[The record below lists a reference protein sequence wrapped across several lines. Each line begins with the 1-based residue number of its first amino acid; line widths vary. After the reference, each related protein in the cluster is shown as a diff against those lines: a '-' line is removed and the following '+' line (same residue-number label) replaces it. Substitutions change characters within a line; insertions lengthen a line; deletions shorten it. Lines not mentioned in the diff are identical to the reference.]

1 MTTGEGKVA
10 FWLPVGAI
18 FGVLV
23 LWSLHAYLTV
33 RFNSDI
39 IVEAIGVQDLMRDL
53 GWVWS
58 YPGQLHGGVVEY
70 PIMAVGELIAPGNPY
85 GFTFIRIFYVPV
97 TGVLLALSLR
107 RVFPAV
113 NLWWFAGAAVAG
125 PALLH
130 DFRAIS
136 DIYPFGWLLAAI
148 GVYLIAGKRFLFI
161 GGVLLGLGVY
171 EHASAALM
179 SLPLVVAMAVRFSF
193 DLRRWVRIAIGGL
206 IGLIPM
212 ALAQFTQGD
221 KLVVWSPAKLEFPRA
236 FDLLG
241 LSDSG
246 ASWPTSML
254 PGAWGI
260 QNGGTT
266 FLGVSNGV
274 QFYLNLALILSLLAF
289 CVVGVVLIVRGRYS
303 WKSPIGFL
311 VITWFA
317 GLVLAL
323 GLSAVVPT
331 VWFYGLSLGFLV
343 WVSVALLGGFNLGRI
358 VATVIIAV
366 MGSMSLYSVSAFSGT
381 LGAIELKFEQQEEI
395 SGVAQSLIDNNVSVI
410 FGDYWEVL
418 PVAYASG
425 GEVDAVTSTF
435 NRFPLPDVVAD
446 SVEVLVGVSSGTIAL
461 PAGRESWDSST
472 AVSELVSTTCRFISP
487 LPGEYSD
494 LVSLYRCPS
503 SVVVKGIG

>member
-1 MTTGEGKVA
+1 
-10 FWLPVGAI
+10 
-18 FGVLV
+18 
-23 LWSLHAYLTV
+23 
-33 RFNSDI
+33 
-39 IVEAIGVQDLMRDL
+39 
-53 GWVWS
+53 
-58 YPGQLHGGVVEY
+58 
-70 PIMAVGELIAPGNPY
+70 
-85 GFTFIRIFYVPV
+85 
-97 TGVLLALSLR
+97 
-107 RVFPAV
+107 
-113 NLWWFAGAAVAG
+113 
-125 PALLH
+125 
-130 DFRAIS
+130 
-136 DIYPFGWLLAAI
+136 
-148 GVYLIAGKRFLFI
+148 
-161 GGVLLGLGVY
+161 
-171 EHASAALM
+171 
-179 SLPLVVAMAVRFSF
+179 
-193 DLRRWVRIAIGGL
+193 
-206 IGLIPM
+206 
-212 ALAQFTQGD
+212 
-221 KLVVWSPAKLEFPRA
+221 
-236 FDLLG
+236 
-241 LSDSG
+241 
-246 ASWPTSML
+246 L

-274 QFYLNLALILSLLAF
+274 QFYLNLALILALLTF
-289 CVVGVVLIVRGRYS
+289 CVVGVVLIVRGRSS

-311 VITWFA
+311 VITWVA

-446 SVEVLVGVSSGTIAL
+446 SVEVLVGVSSGTVAL

-472 AVSELVSTTCRFISP
+472 AVSELVSTSCRFISP

-503 SVVVKGIG
+503 DVLVKGIG

>member
-1 MTTGEGKVA
+1 MLMTTGKSKAA
-10 FWLPVGAI
+10 FWAPVVAV
-18 FGVLV
+18 FVVLF

-39 IVEAIGVQDLMRDL
+39 IVEAIGVQDLMQDL
-53 GWVWS
+53 SWVWS

-85 GFTFIRIFYVPV
+85 GFTFIRIFYVPL

-107 RVFPAV
+107 RAFPSV
-113 NLWWFAGAAVAG
+113 NLWWFAAAAAAG

-161 GGVLLGLGVY
+161 GGVFLGLGVY

-179 SLPLVVAMAVRFSF
+179 SVPLVFAIAVRFEYAI
-193 DLRRWVRIAIGGL
+193 RRWVRMALGVVV
-206 IGLIPM
+206 GLIPM

-221 KLVVWSPAKLEFPRA
+221 KLVVWSPAKLEFPRV

-241 LSDSG
+241 LSESG
-246 ASWPTSML
+246 AAWPTSML

-274 QFYLNLALILSLLAF
+274 QFYLNLALILGLLAF
-289 CVVGVVLIVRGRYS
+289 IVVGTIFILRGRYS
-303 WKSPIGFL
+303 WKSPVGFL
-311 VITWFA
+311 VITWVT

-343 WVSVALLGGFNLGRI
+343 WVTAALGTRLVTIPI
-358 VATVIIAV
+358 VVV
-366 MGSMSLYSVSAFSGT
+366 MGAMSIYSVSAFGST
-381 LGAIELKFEQQEEI
+381 IDAISMKLNQQEEI
-395 SGVAQSLIDNNVSVI
+395 SGVAQSLVDNNVTVI
-410 FGDYWEVL
+410 FGDYWEIL
-418 PVAYASG
+418 PVAYASA
-425 GEVDAVTSTF
+425 GEVHPITSNF
-435 NRFPLPDVVAD
+435 NRLPLPVEVVESPD
-446 SVEVLVGVSSGTIAL
+446 VLVGVSSGTIAL
-461 PAGRESWDSST
+461 PVGRESWDSSA
-472 AVSELVSTTCRFISP
+472 AVSELVSTSCRFISP

-494 LVSLYRCPS
+494 LMSLYRCPTD
-503 SVVVKGIG
+503 VLVRGIG

>member
-1 MTTGEGKVA
+1 MLMTTGKGKAA
-10 FWLPVGAI
+10 FWAPVVTV
-18 FGVLV
+18 FVVLF

-39 IVEAIGVQDLMRDL
+39 IVEAIGVQDLMQDL
-53 GWVWS
+53 SWVWS

-70 PIMAVGELIAPGNPY
+70 PIMAVGEWIAPGNPY

-107 RVFPAV
+107 RVFPSV
-113 NLWWFAGAAVAG
+113 NLWWFAAAAAAG

-130 DFRAIS
+130 EFRAIS

-148 GVYLIAGKRFLFI
+148 GVYLIARKRFLFI
-161 GGVLLGLGVY
+161 GGVFLGLGVY

-179 SLPLVVAMAVRFSF
+179 SLPLVLAIVVAFGFAF
-193 DLRRWVRIAIGGL
+193 RRWIRIALGIA

-221 KLVVWSPAKLEFPRA
+221 KLVVWSPAKLEFPRVI
-236 FDLLG
+236 DLLG

-246 ASWPTSML
+246 AGWPTSML

-260 QNGGTT
+260 QSGGTT

-274 QFYLNLALILSLLAF
+274 QFYLNLALILGLLVF
-289 CVVGVVLIVRGRYS
+289 VVVGIVVILRGRYS
-303 WKSPIGFL
+303 WKSPVGFL
-311 VITWFA
+311 VITWVTA
-317 GLVLAL
+317 LVLTL

-343 WVSVALLGGFNLGRI
+343 WVTAALGSRLVAIPI
-358 VATVIIAV
+358 VVV
-366 MGSMSLYSVSAFSGT
+366 MGAMSLYSVSAFSEV
-381 LGAIELKFEQQEEI
+381 ADSISVKWDQQEEI
-395 SGVAQSLIDNNVSVI
+395 AGVAQSLVDNNVPII
-410 FGDYWEVL
+410 FGDYWEIL
-418 PVAYASG
+418 PVAYASAG
-425 GEVDAVTSTF
+425 DVHPITANF
-435 NRFPLPDVVAD
+435 NRLPLPVEVVD
-446 SVEVLVGVSSGTIAL
+446 SPEVLVGVPTGTIAL
-461 PAGRESWDSST
+461 PRDRESWDSSA
-472 AVSELVSTTCRFISP
+472 AVNELVSTSCRFISP

-494 LVSLYRCPS
+494 LVSLYQCPS
-503 SVVVKGIG
+503 SVLVKGIG